1 MKIKYLKDAPLGK
14 TGDIA
19 DVTDI
24 EGNVLVHL
32 GFAAVVHADESI
44 EFQSVA
50 LISPPVLLLN
60 LNGTPVVSDFG
71 DLVPENSIIN
81 PEKQPEQ
88 PAPKARNRDKSAK
101 KGE

>member
-19 DVTDI
+19 NVAEI
-24 EGNVLVHL
+24 EGNVLVQL
-32 GFAAVVHADESI
+32 GFAAVVHNDETI
-44 EFQSVA
+44 ELMSVA
-50 LISPPVLLLN
+50 LLNPPVLLLN

-81 PEKQPEQ
+81 PEKQPEP
-88 PAPKARNRDKSAK
+88 PAPKAQNAKKSAQK
-101 KGE
+101 R

>member
-32 GFAAVVHADESI
+32 GFAAVVYADESI

-50 LISPPVLLLN
+50 LINTPVLLLN

-71 DLVPENSIIN
+71 DLVPENLVIN
-81 PEKQPEQ
+81 SEIQPDK
-88 PAPKARNRDKSAK
+88 PVPKARIGKKSAQ